1 MADLAFYINNILVNP
16 PDNWQGVD
24 IEVDFTN
31 ESPDASIKTGTYE
44 WLGENA
50 HVLNAWRQTGLFGGV
65 GIFEGIP
72 FRIETCGSPAIV
84 CFDGVIDMTSTDTT
98 FTCDIVKA
106 SVKETNRVEHVMG
119 RASGFSMA
127 YLRSIGSITPS
138 DYLPIPYVIS
148 TIPDYLAVGT
158 LIITTIELIKLIK
171 DAVSTVYHD
180 FETAATAAPVIWEI
194 AEYIIL
200 GIIASAYAAFLTLLT
215 VNTLLMLINEVV
227 QPIKFKYGMRIK
239 DMLSKGFSYLGL
251 GFSSTIFLNTE
262 YKNAVIIPK
271 KNAYYSNISAPDQ
284 YLQNIFHST
293 ELRRLYDDTLNANA
307 YGYFDG
313 TFADLIRQA
322 LSFCDGKLVI
332 RNNIAYVERWDFW
345 NNASGFT
352 MPNQSSEAPFEDPYG
367 TNASELSANYLVEY
381 QLDSADTNTIDKYDG
396 TTCMMTMRPG
406 IINVQKNVLLKGLTD
421 INLPF
426 ALAKRKEDLTIPEK
440 VVNKILNFLTNDGA
454 EPWDLV
460 GGPWGTITFWAN
472 IFAPNTVPTLP
483 AVNMTDFRIGAMLLS
498 QDTTSVQKIVVVED
512 KPKYWQRAD
521 GSHILGYSIDANN
534 NRSDSMG
541 YTDAYFIQRC
551 FHSASWAINTLP
563 SSNPSTS
570 TTLNIPGPT
579 YPNQYFT
586 YKDKEIP
593 LCCSDFK
600 ILKDN
605 NIIKSYDL
613 KDGRLDSMRW
623 NPFNETARDDFRIKG
638 VYTKNLK
645 QTIIIDGNKIII

>member
-1 MADLAFYINNILVNP
+1 MADILFYINNILVPP
-16 PDNWQGVD
+16 PDNWQGID

-44 WLGENA
+44 WLGVNA
-50 HVLNAWRQTGLFGGV
+50 HTLNAWVQNGLFGGV
-65 GIFEGIP
+65 GIFEGTP
-72 FRIETCGSPAIV
+72 FRIETCTSPPII
-84 CFDGVIDMTSTDTT
+84 CFDGCIDMTSTDTT

-106 SVKETNRVEHVMG
+106 SVKETNRVEHVMDL
-119 RASGFSMA
+119 ASCFSMA
-127 YLRSIGSITPS
+127 YLKSIGSITTA

-148 TIPDYLAVGT
+148 TIPDYLSVGT

-180 FETAATAAPVIWEI
+180 FETASTAFPVIWEI

-215 VNTLLMLINEVV
+215 VNTLLMLINEIV
-227 QPIKFKYGMRIK
+227 QPIKFKYGMRVK
-239 DMLSKGFSYLGL
+239 DLLSKGFSYLGL
-251 GFSSTIFLNTE
+251 GFSSTIFQNTV

-271 KNAYYSNISAPDQ
+271 KNAYYSNIQSPDQ

-293 ELRRLYDDTLNANA
+293 ELRKLYDDTLNADA

-313 TFADLIRQA
+313 TFAELIRQI
-322 LSFCDGKLVI
+322 LQFCNGKLVI
-332 RNNIAYVERWDFW
+332 RNNIAYVERWDYW

-352 MPNQSSEAPFEDPYG
+352 MPDQSSEAPFEDPYG
-367 TNASELSANYLVEY
+367 TNASELDANYMVEY
-381 QLDSADTNTIDKYDG
+381 QFDSSDTNTIDKYDG
-396 TTCMMTMRPG
+396 TQSMMTLQPG
-406 IINVQKNVLLKGLTD
+406 VINIQKNVLLKGLTD

-426 ALAKRKEDLTIPEK
+426 ALAKRKEELTIPEK
-440 VVNKILNFLTNDGA
+440 VVNKILNFLTNDGF

-472 IFAPNTVPTLP
+472 IFAPNTAPALP
-483 AVNMTDFRIGAMLLS
+483 AVNNTNFRIGAMLLS
-498 QDTTSVQKIVVVED
+498 GDMTSVQKILVVED
-512 KPKYWQRAD
+512 KPHYWIRLD
-521 GSHILGYSIDANN
+521 GSVVYGYSIDANN
-534 NRSDSMG
+534 NDVVNSLG
-541 YTDAYFIQRC
+541 YTDANFLQRC
-551 FHSASWAINTLP
+551 FHSASWGVNTL
-563 SSNPSTS
+563 SSTKPSTC
-570 TTLNIPGPT
+570 TTFSIPPTT
-579 YPNQYFT
+579 YPNQYYV

-623 NPFNETARDDFRIKG
+623 NPFTETAHVDFR
-638 VYTKNLK
+638 VLNTYTKNLS
-645 QTIIIDGNKIII
+645 QTFITDGK